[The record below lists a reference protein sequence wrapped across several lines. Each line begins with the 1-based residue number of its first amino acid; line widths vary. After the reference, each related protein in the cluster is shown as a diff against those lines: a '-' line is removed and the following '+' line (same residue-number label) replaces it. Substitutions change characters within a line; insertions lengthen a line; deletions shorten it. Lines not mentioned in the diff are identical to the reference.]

1 MCDGRSRHDPGL
13 TLEELAGVLVGLGAD
28 TAINLD
34 GGGST
39 TLVTG
44 GRLRNRPR
52 AGFNVPEPG
61 GRAVATALLF
71 VPKTAA

>member
-1 MCDGRSRHDPGL
+1 M
-13 TLEELAGVLVGLGAD
+13 LVGLGAE
-28 TAINLD
+28 TALNLD

-39 TLVTG
+39 TLVAG

-52 AGFNVPEPG
+52 ADFGVPEPG

-71 VPKTAA
+71 SAI